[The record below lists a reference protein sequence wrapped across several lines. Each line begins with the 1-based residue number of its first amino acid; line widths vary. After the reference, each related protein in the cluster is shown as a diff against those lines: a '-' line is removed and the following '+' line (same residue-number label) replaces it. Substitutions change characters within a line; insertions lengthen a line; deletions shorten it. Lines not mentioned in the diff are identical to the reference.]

1 MNRAQRK
8 RARLTDKIISTTYHA
23 VLQVLQAL
31 DLEEPGPFPLLV
43 IGFLMTP
50 ETIRS
55 LLKLTM
61 ECLALP
67 IVSSVITI
75 SRTGTTFDE

>member
-31 DLEEPGPFPLLV
+31 DLEEPLPFPLLET
-43 IGFLMTP
+43 GFADDTGDYTLVV
-50 ETIRS
+50 ETYDGMS
-55 LLKLTM
+55 
-61 ECLALP
+61 C
-67 IVSSVITI
+67 SSYSVICYYN
-75 SRTGTTFDE
+75 